1 MKHLLLFIL
10 SSFLSSASCFAQA
23 NVVKNTYHSY
33 TSNSVLKTGS
43 WIKLRVSE
51 EGIYKITYS
60 DLTQYGLNPA
70 IMNPKY
76 IRIFG
81 NGGEMLPEYNAL
93 LNPDDLLENAVYV
106 KGEEDGV
113 FNSDDYILFYGQSP
127 HKWYYDTIQKRF
139 YHKKNYYSES
149 TFYFLTYDNGEGKR
163 IEAQASSGL
172 PPTQVFTT
180 FHDYA
185 FHENDLYNL
194 IKSGKEWVG
203 EKFENSNPRI
213 FPFLFPNIQ
222 PNSTLFIKT
231 QLFAKCTIETE
242 FLLQVAGETHPI
254 NIDPLPNGFSGEYAK
269 IAEDTFAVKTSNS
282 TIPITLQLNT
292 PSAIGWLNFIE
303 LNATRSLTFS
313 GENIFFR
320 NIQNTDSDNISQYII
335 QNASSSYQIWDLT
348 NPFQIKKQET
358 LLTGTEMSFCILTD
372 TLKQF
377 VLIDP
382 SICKAPAFVESVKN
396 QNLHGLS
403 NTDIIIITHP
413 NFINEAH
420 RLADLH
426 LKYDQLNSVVTTP
439 NEIYNEFSSGSQDVA
454 AIRNFVRMFYE
465 RYSASG
471 SYPKYLLLF
480 GDASYDYKDTSIQ
493 NTNYVPAYQS
503 LNSLI
508 PTVSYVTD
516 DFFGL
521 LDSLEGFFCNGDLD
535 IGIGRFIVRTK
546 KDAENII
553 NKIEIYIK
561 KTDFYTSLNGCTPI
575 EKEIKGD
582 WRNNICFIA
591 DDEDNNIHQMQADD
605 IATYVDTNINQL
617 NVYKVYLDAYTQIN
631 GASGTSYPDVNRL
644 INKYVTEGALMINYT
659 GHGGE
664 TGWTGEKVL
673 QISDIQKWTNLYN
686 LPIFI
691 TASCEFSRYDDPDR
705 ISAGEYILINE
716 KGGGIAL
723 YTTSR
728 LAFSNTNF
736 GLNKSMCKFAFE
748 NENGHYHR
756 LGDII
761 RLAKIDNG
769 SIPNNRNFILL
780 GDPALKLSIPE
791 NSVKTTHINGL
802 PESSATDTLK
812 ALNKITING
821 IITNYDGG
829 KLSNFNGKIYPTV
842 YDKKY
847 TTTTLSN
854 DQTFPPFIFKQQENI
869 LYKGVAKV
877 TNGDF
882 SFSFILPKDMN
893 KDFGEGK
900 ISYYAKDSIT
910 DASGYYENTN
920 FIIGGIDSLALT
932 DNMGP
937 SINLF
942 LNNTQFSSGGTTDG
956 NPILLAFLSDSSG
969 INHTGIGYGHN
980 ISLVIDENTENSII
994 LDNYYMP
1001 DADTYQ
1007 SGILAYPL
1015 SELAEGPH
1023 TISLK
1028 AWDIYNN
1035 ASTSTID
1042 FFVTTPS
1049 NLKINY
1055 VSNYP
1060 NPLNDITYF
1069 NFKHNQPCCDLNIEI
1084 NIYSMNGSLVKTIS
1098 KNVETIDSDITPI
1111 AWNGCNDKGIR
1122 LSNGAYIYRV
1132 RVRTLEGTYLESSNK
1147 LIIIK

>member
-1 MKHLLLFIL
+1 
-10 SSFLSSASCFAQA
+10 
-23 NVVKNTYHSY
+23 
-33 TSNSVLKTGS
+33 
-43 WIKLRVSE
+43 
-51 EGIYKITYS
+51 
-60 DLTQYGLNPA
+60 
-70 IMNPKY
+70 
-76 IRIFG
+76 
-81 NGGEMLPEYNAL
+81 
-93 LNPDDLLENAVYV
+93 
-106 KGEEDGV
+106 
-113 FNSDDYILFYGQSP
+113 
-127 HKWYYDTIQKRF
+127 
-139 YHKKNYYSES
+139 
-149 TFYFLTYDNGEGKR
+149 
-163 IEAQASSGL
+163 
-172 PPTQVFTT
+172 
-180 FHDYA
+180 
-185 FHENDLYNL
+185 
-194 IKSGKEWVG
+194 
-203 EKFENSNPRI
+203 
-213 FPFLFPNIQ
+213 
-222 PNSTLFIKT
+222 
-231 QLFAKCTIETE
+231 
-242 FLLQVAGETHPI
+242 
-254 NIDPLPNGFSGEYAK
+254 
-269 IAEDTFAVKTSNS
+269 
-282 TIPITLQLNT
+282 
-292 PSAIGWLNFIE
+292 
-303 LNATRSLTFS
+303 
-313 GENIFFR
+313 
-320 NIQNTDSDNISQYII
+320 
-335 QNASSSYQIWDLT
+335 
-348 NPFQIKKQET
+348 
-358 LLTGTEMSFCILTD
+358 
-372 TLKQF
+372 
-377 VLIDP
+377 
-382 SICKAPAFVESVKN
+382 
-396 QNLHGLS
+396 
-403 NTDIIIITHP
+403 
-413 NFINEAH
+413 
-420 RLADLH
+420 
-426 LKYDQLNSVVTTP
+426 
-439 NEIYNEFSSGSQDVA
+439 
-454 AIRNFVRMFYE
+454 
-465 RYSASG
+465 
-471 SYPKYLLLF
+471 
-480 GDASYDYKDTSIQ
+480 
-493 NTNYVPAYQS
+493 
-503 LNSLI
+503 
-508 PTVSYVTD
+508 
-516 DFFGL
+516 
-521 LDSLEGFFCNGDLD
+521 
-535 IGIGRFIVRTK
+535 
-546 KDAENII
+546 
-553 NKIEIYIK
+553 
-561 KTDFYTSLNGCTPI
+561 
-575 EKEIKGD
+575 
-582 WRNNICFIA
+582 
-591 DDEDNNIHQMQADD
+591 
-605 IATYVDTNINQL
+605 
-617 NVYKVYLDAYTQIN
+617 
-631 GASGTSYPDVNRL
+631 
-644 INKYVTEGALMINYT
+644 
-659 GHGGE
+659 
-664 TGWTGEKVL
+664 
-673 QISDIQKWTNLYN
+673 
-686 LPIFI
+686 
-691 TASCEFSRYDDPDR
+691 
-705 ISAGEYILINE
+705 
-716 KGGGIAL
+716 
-723 YTTSR
+723 
-728 LAFSNTNF
+728 
-736 GLNKSMCKFAFE
+736 MCKFAFE

-761 RLAKIDNG
+761 RLSKIENG

-791 NSVKTTHINGL
+791 NSVKTTHINGQ
-802 PESSATDTLK
+802 PESLVTDTLK

-829 KLSNFNGKIYPTV
+829 KLTNFNGKIYPTV

-1098 KNVETIDSDITPI
+1098 ENVETIDSDITPI